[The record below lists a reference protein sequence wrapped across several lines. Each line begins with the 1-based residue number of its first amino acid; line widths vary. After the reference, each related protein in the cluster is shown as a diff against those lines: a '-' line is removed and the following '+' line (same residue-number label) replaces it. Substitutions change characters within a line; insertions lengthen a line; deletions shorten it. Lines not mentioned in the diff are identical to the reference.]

1 MYLNYIQIFVYA
13 LTAFIG
19 ALYLWLPEANQPSV
33 QATIKI
39 FGLPVLSNILLVI
52 NPILG
57 IFGESTKRSCYYKVK
72 FRLDFSAMLIWL
84 AGICYFYA
92 VWVGYSCSVGRSG
105 KMDGFNIIVFSI
117 NLFETNADILK
128 TEYRLFIAFYM
139 LTIIEFFLLVF
150 SFILDCR
157 SKILLLQ
164 SR

>member
-1 MYLNYIQIFVYA
+1 MGGKVQVYLNYIQIFVYA

-84 AGICYFYA
+84 DFHLKEKNPIATERNKKNVIATVA
-92 VWVGYSCSVGRSG
+92 V
-105 KMDGFNIIVFSI
+105 
-117 NLFETNADILK
+117 ILA
-128 TEYRLFIAFYM
+128 EYWKALCGSYTPNKPIKP
-139 LTIIEFFLLVF
+139 VN
-150 SFILDCR
+150 
-157 SKILLLQ
+157 
-164 SR
+164 